1 MFYHRFK
8 GFQNDFLAENV
19 VFWQNDPINDPVI
32 PCKRG
37 QKSKKDEKGREGS
50 YLKQKVGQ

>member
-1 MFYHRFK
+1 M

-19 VFWQNDPINDPVI
+19 IFLQNDPINDPVI
-32 PCKRG
+32 RVRWG

-50 YLKQKVGQ
+50 YVVQKVFQ

>member
-32 PCKRG
+32 PGKRG
-37 QKSKKDEKGREGS
+37 QISKKDEKGREGS